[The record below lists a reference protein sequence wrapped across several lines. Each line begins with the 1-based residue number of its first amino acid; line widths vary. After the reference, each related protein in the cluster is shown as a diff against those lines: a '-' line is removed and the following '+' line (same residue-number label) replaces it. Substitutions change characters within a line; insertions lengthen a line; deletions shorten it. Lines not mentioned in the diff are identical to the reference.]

1 MTVKKHAIIPVF
13 IPHLGCPHTCVFCD
27 QNQITART
35 KAPSKDEVVSFIEEW
50 LTTLNDVE
58 TVEIAFYGGSFTAI
72 PLSMQSEYLA
82 IAKEYKDSGRIQKIH
97 LSTRPD
103 AINKEIMD
111 NLKTYSVDTVELGV
125 QSFDDEVLAR
135 SERGHTSADVYNAAE
150 LIKSYGMELGI
161 QLMIGLPGDSM
172 RSCMYSVDETIKLK
186 PTLARLYPTLI
197 LPGTKLYEMY
207 ERGEYTPLTR
217 EEAVSITAAMY
228 RLLDAAGIYIMRVG
242 LKSTDVI
249 NSERLGEIN
258 SGTYHPAFRQLVEDY
273 IAREKISSM
282 LNQLTKR
289 SFLKHKKFLV
299 KGSPSW
305 ASSLSGHN
313 GENKKY
319 FKEKYPDME
328 LVFETDD
335 SLPPGKFTVTNVK

>member
-1 MTVKKHAIIPVF
+1 MKKHTIIPVF

-27 QNQITART
+27 QKQITARE
-35 KAPSKDEVVSFIEEW
+35 KAPTKDEVILFIEEW
-50 LTTLNDVE
+50 LTTLTDVE

-72 PLSMQSEYLA
+72 PLSMQKEYLA
-82 IAKEYKDSGRIQKIH
+82 IAKEYKDAGRIHKIH

-103 AINKEIMD
+103 AIDKEIMD
-111 NLKTYSVDTVELGV
+111 NLKAYSVDTVELGV
-125 QSFDDEVLAR
+125 QSFDDEVLR
-135 SERGHTSADVYNAAE
+135 ISERGHDSAAVYKAAE

-172 RSCMYSVDETIKLK
+172 KSCLYSVDETIKLS
-186 PTLARLYPTLI
+186 PSLARLYPTLV

-207 ERGEYTPLTR
+207 ESGDYTPLTR

-228 RLLDAAGIYIMRVG
+228 RLLDAAGIYVMRVG

-249 NSERLGEIN
+249 NSDRLGEIN

-282 LNQLTKR
+282 LDQLTEKQ
-289 SFLKHKKFLV
+289 LGKHKKFLV

-313 GENKKY
+313 SENKRF
-319 FKEKYPDME
+319 FKDKYPEIE

-335 SLPPGKFTVTNVK
+335 SLPPGKFTLTSTR

>member
-1 MTVKKHAIIPVF
+1 MKKHAIIPVF

-27 QNQITART
+27 QKQITARE
-35 KAPSKDEVVSFIEEW
+35 KAPTKDEIISFIEEW
-50 LTTLNDVE
+50 LTTLTDVE

-72 PLSMQSEYLA
+72 PLSMQKEYLE
-82 IAKEYKDSGRIQKIH
+82 IAKEYKDAGRIHKIH

-103 AINKEIMD
+103 AIDKEIMD
-111 NLKTYSVDTVELGV
+111 NLKAYSVDTVELGV
-125 QSFDDEVLAR
+125 QSFDDEVLR
-135 SERGHTSADVYNAAE
+135 ISERGHDSAAVYKAAE

-172 RSCMYSVDETIKLK
+172 KSCLYSVDETVKLA
-186 PTLARLYPTLI
+186 PSLARLYPTLV
-197 LPGTKLYEMY
+197 LPGTELYAMY
-207 ERGEYTPLTR
+207 ERGDYTPLTR

-228 RLLDAAGIYIMRVG
+228 RLLDAAGIYVMRVG

-282 LNQLTKR
+282 LNQVTKSR
-289 SFLKHKKFLV
+289 LCKHKKFLV

-313 GENKKY
+313 GENKKF
-319 FKEKYPDME
+319 FKEKYPEIE
-328 LVFETDD
+328 LVFEIDD
-335 SLPPGKFTVTNVK
+335 SLPPGKFTVTSIK